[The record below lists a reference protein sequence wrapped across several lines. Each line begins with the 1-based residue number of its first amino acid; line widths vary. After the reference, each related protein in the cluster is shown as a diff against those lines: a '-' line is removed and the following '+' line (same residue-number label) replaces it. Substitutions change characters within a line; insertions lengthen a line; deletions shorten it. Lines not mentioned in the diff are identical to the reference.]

1 VVKKGQ
7 AMLNRELYIDIK
19 MCDNENGGK
28 VVSLHNVIPNYDL
41 IKDDSRHDVVLE
53 FMRDML
59 VLVDSSSSKL
69 VAEDQII
76 YHDKRLQTKSKI
88 LNTVNKIS
96 KLMEENDYWR
106 WEIIKV
112 IVRHRNGDLSTPKA
126 QNAIIDLVKYMPDL
140 FPVQAYIDEFR
151 ADHGENND

>member
-76 YHDKRLQTKSKI
+76 YHDKRLQTKSRI

>member
-1 VVKKGQ
+1 
-7 AMLNRELYIDIK
+7 MLNRELYIDIK

-69 VAEDQII
+69 MAEDQII
-76 YHDKRLQTKSKI
+76 YHDKRRQTKSRI

-96 KLMEENDYWR
+96 KNMQDNDYWR

-112 IVRHRNGDLSTPKA
+112 LVRHRDGDLSTDTA
-126 QNAIIDLVKYMPDL
+126 QKAIIDLAQYMPDL
-140 FPVQAYIDEFR
+140 FLVNEFQSKN
-151 ADHGENND
+151 GWNND

>member
-1 VVKKGQ
+1 
-7 AMLNRELYIDIK
+7 MLNRELYIDIK
-19 MCDNENGGK
+19 MCDNETGGK

-59 VLVDSSSSKL
+59 VLVDSSSAKL
-69 VAEDQII
+69 KEDDQII
-76 YHDKRLQTKSKI
+76 YHDKRRETKSRI

-96 KLMEENDYWR
+96 KLLGENDYWS

-112 IVRHRNGDLSTPKA
+112 IVRHRDGDLSTDKA
-126 QNAIIDLVKYMPDL
+126 QKAIIDLATFMPDL
-140 FPVQAYIDEFR
+140 FLVQAYMDELQSNKR
-151 ADHGENND
+151 EQNYDDSSD